1 MIYKVEFEGTVRI
14 EAESEAEA
22 EAILERNITFCLN
35 CEYFACEAHTPTE
48 GAEDNE

>member
-1 MIYKVEFEGTVRI
+1 MIYKVEFEGTAI
-14 EAESEAEA
+14 IEAEA
-22 EAILERNITFCLN
+22 EAILERNIIFCIN

>member
-1 MIYKVEFEGTVRI
+1 MIYKVEFEGTAII

-22 EAILERNITFCLN
+22 EAILERNIIFCIN